1 MGSLKRRLFFFAS
14 RWLMQSRWGRR
25 VLWLVAVRALRTRV
39 RQFVT
44 EMAELYPALRP
55 VRAWI

>member
-1 MGSLKRRLFFFAS
+1 MGFLKRRLFFFAS
-14 RWLMQSRWGRR
+14 RYLMQSRWGRR

-44 EMAELYPALRP
+44 DLSGLYPALRP
-55 VRAWI
+55 IRAWV